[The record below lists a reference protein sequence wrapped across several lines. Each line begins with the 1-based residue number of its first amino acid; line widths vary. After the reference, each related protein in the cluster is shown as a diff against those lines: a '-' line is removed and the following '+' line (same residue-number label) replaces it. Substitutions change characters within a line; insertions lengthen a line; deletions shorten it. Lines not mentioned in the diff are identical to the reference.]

1 MKTVTINNKKKKN
14 LKKGKKA
21 VKTIERIYIGK
32 TTSNTIAH
40 LCIVH
45 CVDHYLVIDTIVSLG
60 VLVLDLYIFIY

>member
-1 MKTVTINNKKKKN
+1 MKTITINNKKKN
-14 LKKGKKA
+14 KKKSKKA
-21 VKTIERIYIGK
+21 VRTIERIYISK
-32 TTSNTIAH
+32 TTSNTITD